1 MPRQVCEWIAKFTV
15 FLYLNLRSNLEPTL
29 LPPLEVFSRVAWLYR
44 HRHPVEFTL
53 SAYESMLG
61 QKIIKNIV
69 AGLRQ
74 NISDSSR
81 QIFLLDPT
89 PIDMLRND
97 LSNGTNEKIVPS
109 GLGIQYLSLVGK
121 LLGHRQTDSIWR
133 TPNWSSSKI
142 YAVDSSSCQ
151 PYSTHL
157 YVHFRLDT
165 VHRSRPDAWGFVC
178 LHGKQYSLD

>member
-15 FLYLNLRSNLEPTL
+15 LLYLNLRPNLEPTL

-44 HRHPVEFTL
+44 HQHPVELTL
-53 SAYESMLG
+53 PAYESKLG
-61 QKIIKNIV
+61 QKNIKNIV

-81 QIFLLDPT
+81 QIFLLEPA

-97 LSNGTNEKIVPS
+97 LYDGTNEKIVPS

-121 LLGHRQTDSIWR
+121 LLGHRQTDSI
-133 TPNWSSSKI
+133 
-142 YAVDSSSCQ
+142 
-151 PYSTHL
+151 
-157 YVHFRLDT
+157 
-165 VHRSRPDAWGFVC
+165 
-178 LHGKQYSLD
+178 